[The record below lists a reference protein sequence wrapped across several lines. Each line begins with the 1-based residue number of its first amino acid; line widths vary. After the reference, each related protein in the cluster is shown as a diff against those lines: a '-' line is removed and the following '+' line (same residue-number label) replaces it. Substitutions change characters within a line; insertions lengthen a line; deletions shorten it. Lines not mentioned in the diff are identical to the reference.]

1 MHAGL
6 MDDAFYANE
15 FVKKMNTYIANG
27 LMIGRDVVVTNET
40 SLTPLDINVVKK
52 LIKEAL

>member
-1 MHAGL
+1 MRAGL

-40 SLTPLDINVVKK
+40 SLTTLDINVVKK

>member
-1 MHAGL
+1 MRAGL

>member
-1 MHAGL
+1 MRAGL

-40 SLTPLDINVVKK
+40 SLTPLDSNVVKK

>member
-40 SLTPLDINVVKK
+40 SLTPLDSNVVKK